1 MARVRCLF
9 VLALLATA
17 ALQLPGDAVA
27 KHRGPAPHDYREAL
41 AKSILFF
48 EGQRSGK
55 LPPSQRVRWRR
66 DSGLSDGASAKV
78 GENENSSSA
87 FDNSSSAC
95 VALTDDDVVAGGL
108 GGRVPRRR
116 RQRQVRVPDGV
127 QRDDAGVER
136 GGVRRAHEGRAA
148 ARQGGRTLGR
158 RLPAQ
163 GHGATQHGVRPGESD
178 IFLLLLSSSNLGGQ
192 TEAVPVSLLHTQ
204 PSSCLLS

>member
-1 MARVRCLF
+1 MARVRCLS
-9 VLALLATA
+9 VLALLVAA
-17 ALQLPGDAVA
+17 ALQLPGDAIG

-55 LPPSQRVRWRR
+55 LPPSQRVTWRR

-78 GENENSSSA
+78 GKNENTA
-87 FDNSSSAC
+87 ALHLTC
-95 VALTDDDVVAGGL
+95 TALTTDDIVAGGL

-158 RLPAQ
+158 GLPAQ
-163 GHGATQHGVRPGESD
+163 GHGATQHRVRPGESD
-178 IFLLLLSSSNLGGQ
+178 IFLLLGGGQ

-204 PSSCLLS
+204 P